1 MCKYVED
8 NLFFAGTGPPRNPY
22 SLPADIKLCSKSV
35 GAFHF
40 IGNLSRVVFQRAGDD
55 DIAGT
60 NFSEALSVLV
70 RLGKNQ
76 ADFAEDISCERLY
89 SLIPGVTFVAD
100 STVDHNNGNS

>member
-1 MCKYVED
+1 MNFV
-8 NLFFAGTGPPRNPY
+8 
-22 SLPADIKLCSKSV
+22 
-35 GAFHF
+35 
-40 IGNLSRVVFQRAGDD
+40 GNLSRVVFQRAGDD

-76 ADFAEDISCERLY
+76 ADFAEYLACEQFY

-100 STVDHNNGNS
+100 SAVDHNNGNS